1 MGFIGFQHNPRDTA
15 LSLSLSPFPSFF
27 SSTLVHQAPV
37 CKEDHT
43 LHFSFKKAC
52 LSLFTVLWNSTF
64 SWVYLSLSSRPFTSF
79 FLLIYI
85 TLPETSFP
93 RFFPNSFSL
102 TSTLPLRFSQV
113 IPCQGKFS
121 ESPLCTHR
129 KSCVHQFCLYI
140 HSFSS
145 HDAYFFVLNG
155 FLKKT
160 ISLLFTRFITPWGQ
174 KSLEY

>member
-15 LSLSLSPFPSFF
+15 LSLSLLFPLSFHRLWSTRPRSVKKTTLCIFHLRRPFYLSLLFF
-27 SSTLVHQAPV
+27 G
-37 CKEDHT
+37 T
-43 LHFSFKKAC
+43 LHSVEYIFPFLLC
-52 LSLFTVLWNSTF
+52 LSLLFFF
-64 SWVYLSLSSRPFTSF
+64 SV
-79 FLLIYI
+79 IYI

-155 FLKKT
+155 FLKKLYLSF
-160 ISLLFTRFITPWGQ
+160 SLDL
-174 KSLEY
+174 